1 VKVTTERTTD
11 CNAIITV
18 EVDEAQVAGAM
29 KTAAQAIS
37 RIRPIPGFRPGKAPY
52 ERVERAVGKDLI
64 RDEAIDQLA
73 QSLYKQVLKDE
84 NIEPYDA
91 GKLDIAQKDPLV
103 LKFTV
108 PTRPVVTLGDYRS
121 IHLTPKPIEVT
132 DTEVNDVIE
141 QLRRDQAEMTP
152 VTRAAEWGD
161 LVTLNIQ
168 GGFEGRDPLDR
179 EGIPVTLEKEKAIFP
194 WLDQLIGMNANET
207 RAINY
212 TTPGDDPKTATYTVA
227 LTDVKEPRLPELND
241 EFAKA
246 VSQFENMEQL
256 TRSIRTNLYARKE
269 AEENDRF
276 ADEAVDA
283 VVAASQ
289 IQFPASMMDDELE
302 QELHRAQS
310 IAAQLGLTW
319 QKYLEL
325 GGKSEAEF
333 RDEGRPR
340 AVKRIQR
347 LLTLMELAEAEKIE
361 VSRKDVDVEIDLR
374 AIYAQQSGGDAAQ
387 TRRTLSSNESRRDI
401 EFQLK
406 LRKTAERIA
415 AMIKGDPTSGKIVT
429 PEMVREEERRARE
442 QATATQQSAP
452 APGQILIPG
461 Q

>member
-1 VKVTTERTTD
+1 MKVTTERTTD

-121 IHLTPKPIEVT
+121 IHLTPTPVELT
-132 DTEVNDVIE
+132 DAEVNDVIE

-152 VTRAAEWGD
+152 VTRATEWGD

-207 RAINY
+207 RTINY

-269 AEENDRF
+269 AEGNDRF

-289 IQFPASMMDDELE
+289 VQFPASMMDDELD
-302 QELHRAQS
+302 QELRRSQAV
-310 IAAQLGLTW
+310 AAQLGLTW

-325 GGKSEAEF
+325 AGKTEAEF
-333 RDEGRPR
+333 REEGRPR
-340 AVKRIQR
+340 AEKRIQR

-387 TRRTLSSNESRRDI
+387 TRRNLSSAESRRDI
-401 EFQLK
+401 EFQIK
-406 LRKTAERIA
+406 LRKTIERIA

-429 PEMVREEERRARE
+429 PEMVREEERRARA
-442 QATATQQSAP
+442 QAAAAQQPAP